1 MVSDIVE
8 LKLAQV
14 NLRLITRINARIA
27 AESFITRITVNGH
40 ELSGIILDDSWLA
53 INRKPLRG
61 IRRGLIL

>member
-1 MVSDIVE
+1 MVSDLVE
-8 LKLAQV
+8 LSYAGQFEA
-14 NLRLITRINARIA
+14 NYSNNARIA
-27 AESFITRITVNGH
+27 AGSFITRIIVNGH